1 MTLVN
6 HVTTRPRTDVVD
18 RLLVATN
25 AHDLEALVA
34 CFADEY
40 ALSNPAHPARGFAG
54 SAQVRR
60 NWAAIFAGVPDLVS
74 AVLARAEAAAADD
87 PRTMVVWLEMAMT
100 GTRLDGAAHELV
112 GVMVFGVRDDRI
124 VSGRFFLEPVDRSPV
139 DADAAVRSAM
149 AATP

>member
-1 MTLVN
+1 MVN
-6 HVTTRPRTDVVD
+6 HVTTRPLTDVVD

-25 AHDLEALVA
+25 AHDLDALVA

-74 AVLARAEAAAADD
+74 TVLARAEAAAVDD
-87 PRTMVVWLEMAMT
+87 PRTTVVWLEMAMT
-100 GTRLDGAAHELV
+100 GTRLDGAPHELV